1 MFLRDEVLISSA
13 TDLAVA
19 AECELALLTDMDER
33 LGRSPRTVAPDAM
46 LERTTSLGLEHEDRV
61 LSGYLSRLAAAAAEA
76 AGTEDYAFTSSA
88 VPGFVSFAGQDWSTL
103 DDLRAA
109 HDRTV
114 AALRDRARSE
124 GRAGYSRLTK
134 AQLIALLSA

>member
-61 LSGYLSRLAAAAAEA
+61 LSGYLEKLAAAADSVSTADHA
-76 AGTEDYAFTSSA
+76 STSST
-88 VPGFVSFAGQDWSTL
+88 VP
-103 DDLRAA
+103 
-109 HDRTV
+109 
-114 AALRDRARSE
+114 E
-124 GRAGYSRLTK
+124 IGRASCRERV
-134 AQLIALLSA
+134 